1 MIVRI
6 ITAETR
12 NANLT
17 EGSSAT
23 GLAPSVLEIVSYVT
37 TVGTELGAAVKAFQ
51 IIMFIEGTTVPE
63 RGDIKLARNVIA
75 EVLYSRDGVL
85 VRAGDL
91 DEEGYGNTLAE
102 ASFDLLTSL
111 YDRYISLSRRIQ
123 RLADTELSILE
134 KLRTTLGQNH

>member
-111 YDRYISLSRRIQ
+111 YDRYISLSRRMQ

-134 KLRTTLGQNH
+134 RLRTTLGQNQ

>member
-6 ITAETR
+6 ITDETR

-23 GLAPSVLEIVSYVT
+23 GLAPSVLEIVSYIT

>member
-1 MIVRI
+1 MTVRI
-6 ITAETR
+6 ITDESK
-12 NANLT
+12 NVNLT

-23 GLAPSVLEIVSYVT
+23 GLAPSFFEIVSYIT
-37 TVGTELGAAVKAFQ
+37 TVGTKPGAAVKAFQ

-134 KLRTTLGQNH
+134 KLRATLGQNN